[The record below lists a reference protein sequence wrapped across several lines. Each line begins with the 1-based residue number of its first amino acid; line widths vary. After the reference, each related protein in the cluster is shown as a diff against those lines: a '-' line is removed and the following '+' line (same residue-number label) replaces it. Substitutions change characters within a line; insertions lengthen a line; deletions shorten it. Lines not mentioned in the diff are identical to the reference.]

1 MSSIDNIVG
10 KSIPFG
16 PSPTR
21 KGIGIWS
28 VPNFLRRMF
37 SDTSVRKHQSSHI
50 IDIPFD
56 IIDILL
62 EISDIIIN
70 IINSAE

>member
-1 MSSIDNIVG
+1 M
-10 KSIPFG
+10 
-16 PSPTR
+16 
-21 KGIGIWS
+21 
-28 VPNFLRRMF
+28 L
-37 SDTSVRKHQSSHI
+37 SDTSVRKHQGSHI
-50 IDIPFD
+50 IDIPFDNIHSHFD

>member
-1 MSSIDNIVG
+1 
-10 KSIPFG
+10 
-16 PSPTR
+16 
-21 KGIGIWS
+21 
-28 VPNFLRRMF
+28 MF
-37 SDTSVRKHQSSHI
+37 SDTSVRKHQGSHI

-56 IIDILL
+56 NIHNHFDIIYILL